1 MADYNAHRRC
11 EQCGEIHDDDADA
24 ETLNEGEHLGKVAE
38 EAFFDLVRERVK
50 ERLRAHHEAEIDHAA
65 ELALDA
71 MKLLWREDMRGSRDD
86 SAWETLHLK
95 ALAIWK
101 KPGSA

>member
-1 MADYNAHRRC
+1 MADFDARRC
-11 EQCGEIHDDDADA
+11 EQCGEIHDDDHEDS
-24 ETLNEGEHLGKVAE
+24 LNEGEHLGKVAE
-38 EAFFDLVRERVK
+38 EAFFDLVRERVR
-50 ERLRAHHEAEIDHAA
+50 ERLRISNGAEIERAA
-65 ELALDA
+65 EIALEA

-101 KPGSA
+101 HPGSKT